1 MEVIYRSGKVG
12 QMSQDSFENVPNW
25 FDRIEVRRVG
35 RVKKK
40 RNVVVEEPLFG
51 AFCPMGRGTIL

>member
-1 MEVIYRSGKVG
+1 
-12 QMSQDSFENVPNW
+12 MSQDSFENVPNW

-35 RVKKK
+35 RVKKE

-51 AFCPMGRGTIL
+51 LFALWAGAPSCKNIM